1 MRAVIVN
8 KPDQRHEYEV
18 YVSAGDMIPAKA
30 CDLVLDSMYLTGAL
44 AIHRAKYLD
53 DLNNPLYFRPGDFY
67 FTNAKGEIQNETKN
81 TGTEAPST
89 GQAGRSNETKK
100 GEGIV

>member
-1 MRAVIVN
+1 MRAIIVH
-8 KPDQRHEYEV
+8 KETEYPHKFEV
-18 YVSAGDMIPAKA
+18 RVSAGDNTPKKMS
-30 CDLVLDSMYLTGAL
+30 DTELDSVYLTLAL

-53 DLNNPLYFRPGDFY
+53 DWDTPMH
-67 FTNAKGEIQNETKN
+67 TGEIKNETKN